1 MTKNHEH
8 TWSGRLPYEA
18 PLTES
23 HSCEYQWPL
32 ATSLSGHA
40 GDGDEQ
46 APIDS
51 KKINFSFEDP
61 WDDLKI

>member
-8 TWSGRLPYEA
+8 TRSGRLPYEA

-23 HSCEYQWPL
+23 HSCEYQRL
-32 ATSLSGHA
+32 LSTSLSGHA

-46 APIDS
+46 EPIDS